1 MAETTTLPV
10 KKERAAPVEAGW
22 LPLERM
28 RREMDRLFDEFGRGF
43 FPLSARWSM
52 PEIEPFWR
60 TRGRGVEPVV
70 DLVEKPDRYEVT
82 AELPGMDEKNIEV
95 KLSNEMLVIK
105 GEKKEEK
112 EEKEA
117 NYYMSERR
125 YGSFQRAFRLPE
137 GVNVDK
143 IEARFKNGVLTVAL
157 PKSEEAKKETKID
170 VKAA

>member
-1 MAETTTLPV
+1 MAETTTLPIR
-10 KKERAAPVEAGW
+10 KDRTARVETGW
-22 LPLERM
+22 SPLESM
-28 RREMDRLFDEFGRGF
+28 RREMDRLFDEFGRGLA
-43 FPLSARWSM
+43 FPTRWGM
-52 PEIEPFWR
+52 PEVEPFWR
-60 TRGRGVEPVV
+60 TRGRGIEPVV
-70 DLVEKPDRYEVT
+70 DLVEKPDRYEIT

-137 GVNVDK
+137 GINTDK
-143 IEARFKNGVLTVAL
+143 IEAGFKNGVLTVAL